1 MQSIKLNDI
10 IDFNPTVKLEKND
23 SYSFIPMENLTPE
36 VKFVSDVEKK
46 EWQGQSSSKFENGD
60 ILFARIYPCL
70 DNRKIAIA
78 KTDGKG
84 FGSTEFFVLRA
95 KEGVADQ
102 SFVYYLS
109 TSDLIVQTAM
119 NSYVGASGR
128 QRADLKFIKS
138 SAFDIPSYDKQRKI
152 AAILSTYDDLIDLN
166 RKQIVLLEN
175 MLGELFKEWFVRF
188 RFPDWENEKFVK
200 GMPSEWAF
208 SELDEVV
215 EIVKGKSYTSEEIH
229 DEKIEDSIYF
239 INLKSFHKYGGYRDS
254 GLKYYTGRYSEA
266 QKVSQGDIVMAVT
279 DMTQDRAIVGRVAR
293 IPTLNDE
300 FAIISLD
307 TVKIISK
314 VYSENFM
321 YCYLRYS
328 SFSETVKEFANGANV
343 LHLSPKQV
351 LKQKV
356 LLPPIELSKVF
367 NTTASPML
375 DKIEALTEMNAQLEL
390 IKQQL
395 LPRLMSSELSVD
407 KLDIQYPPSMQ
418 TSDEAEEK

>member
-1 MQSIKLNDI
+1 
-10 IDFNPTVKLEKND
+10 
-23 SYSFIPMENLTPE
+23 
-36 VKFVSDVEKK
+36 
-46 EWQGQSSSKFENGD
+46 
-60 ILFARIYPCL
+60 
-70 DNRKIAIA
+70 
-78 KTDGKG
+78 
-84 FGSTEFFVLRA
+84 
-95 KEGVADQ
+95 
-102 SFVYYLS
+102 
-109 TSDLIVQTAM
+109 
-119 NSYVGASGR
+119 
-128 QRADLKFIKS
+128 
-138 SAFDIPSYDKQRKI
+138 
-152 AAILSTYDDLIDLN
+152 
-166 RKQIVLLEN
+166 
-175 MLGELFKEWFVRF
+175 
-188 RFPDWENEKFVK
+188 
-200 GMPSEWAF
+200 
-208 SELDEVV
+208 
-215 EIVKGKSYTSEEIH
+215 
-229 DEKIEDSIYF
+229 
-239 INLKSFHKYGGYRDS
+239 
-254 GLKYYTGRYSEA
+254 
-266 QKVSQGDIVMAVT
+266 MAVT

-367 NTTASPML
+367 NTIASPML

-395 LPRLMSSELSVD
+395 LPRLMSSKLSVD